1 MKILTDMTTK
11 LMQKLGKGHLEWVQQ
26 AIKSFVAHLEATGD
40 VSTDNALFTS
50 STDPETLWKLI
61 LDEHRW
67 LRFLAVRLL
76 AIVPH
81 ATDVERLFIMMGCF
95 NSDRRA
101 TKEGGPGNAGQ
112 GEDVPGQHEVRV
124 QVVHVTQDPTLRFAA
139 VQYQDLCNILFHCC
153 TGLSSPRRR
162 GMHCLF
168 MTPVSKTPSRLP
180 KVQRLRRQWRRLPT
194 ALQNLREGEGEVAAA
209 AATLQHL
216 LGIAAETSSLMMSLC
231 SCSHLKALSWL
242 LLPLLKCS
250 PNTKVLMSTCQAGS
264 TAWSRVRLHRA
275 GKCNQRCCSILI

>member
-1 MKILTDMTTK
+1 LKILTDMTRK
-11 LMQKLGKGHLEWVQQ
+11 LMQKLEKGHLEWVQQ

-112 GEDVPGQHEVRV
+112 GEDVPGQHEDRV

-139 VQYQDLCNILFHCC
+139 VQYQDLCNILFHYRPLKPKKERNA
-153 TGLSSPRRR
+153 LSVHDTSE
-162 GMHCLF
+162 
-168 MTPVSKTPSRLP
+168 
-180 KVQRLRRQWRRLPT
+180 QDAEQI
-194 ALQNLREGEGEVAAA
+194 AEGAEAEEAV
-209 AATLQHL
+209 
-216 LGIAAETSSLMMSLC
+216 ETSPDRFA
-231 SCSHLKALSWL
+231 K
-242 LLPLLKCS
+242 P
-250 PNTKVLMSTCQAGS
+250 PG
-264 TAWSRVRLHRA
+264 
-275 GKCNQRCCSILI
+275 G